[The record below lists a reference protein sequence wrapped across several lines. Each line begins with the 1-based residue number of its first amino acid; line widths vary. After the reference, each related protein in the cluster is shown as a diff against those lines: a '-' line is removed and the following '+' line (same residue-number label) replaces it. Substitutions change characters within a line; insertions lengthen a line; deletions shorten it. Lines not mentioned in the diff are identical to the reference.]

1 MTKQRT
7 RLALAM
13 LFVLALPAQAPAQQT
28 APATPQAAPQTQT
41 PQTLDEVVVT
51 GRRPVVP
58 DMTEDYLYH
67 KQEYERLRSIYVQE
81 PEQRF
86 SAGERKLRMPEAVS
100 ATQIGRPTLMERT
113 D

>member
-7 RLALAM
+7 RPALA
-13 LFVLALPAQAPAQQT
+13 VLLLLTLPAQALAQQP
-28 APATPQAAPQTQT
+28 APATPQAET